1 MDDISPKLYSLRNTV
16 IAMPGLGTAGQIVT
30 IESVSNTV
38 QILPT
43 KTKPKKLVF
52 KGSDGKRYE
61 LCVLQDRFIS
71 IFSFVMLYEYFVI

>member
-1 MDDISPKLYSLRNTV
+1 VSLQHRAQKRNSLFLYMDQISPKLHSLRNTV

-52 KGSDGKRYE
+52 KGSDGKR
-61 LCVLQDRFIS
+61 
-71 IFSFVMLYEYFVI
+71 